1 MGKILL
7 LMANLVPKRV
17 VGSAVNVCRILD
29 CFTADTSALNLTSI
43 ARAIGLRP
51 SGAHRLLQTLVLH
64 EYLAFDAPRRLYRL
78 GPRVA
83 RLVSA
88 YGEATLGEIARPIL
102 ERLRDVSGETA
113 AVQVRQGD
121 VRYCIVEI
129 PSVQPI
135 RLQLTETARYPVR
148 RGAAGLVLRAF
159 APEWRDDGDQ
169 DVLRRIRADGCAVS
183 RGALFPGAVAIYVP
197 LYAASGA
204 LVAALGVH
212 GLGFRMP
219 ARELPAILTHLQN
232 ASAELA
238 PLIRPEIPLR

>member
-1 MGKILL
+1 
-7 LMANLVPKRV
+7 MANASPKRV

-29 CFTADTSALNLTSI
+29 CFTAETSALNLTAI

-51 SGAHRLLQTLVLH
+51 SSAHRLLQTLVLH
-64 EYLAFDAPRRLYRL
+64 EYLAFDGSRRLYRL
-78 GPRVA
+78 GSRVA

-88 YGEATLGEIARPIL
+88 YGEATLGEIARPML
-102 ERLRDVSGETA
+102 ERLRDASGETA
-113 AVQVRQGD
+113 AIQVRQGD
-121 VRYCIVEI
+121 VRYCIVEV
-129 PSVQPI
+129 PSGQPI
-135 RLQLTETARYPVR
+135 RLQITETARYPVR

-159 APEWRDDGDQ
+159 APEWREENDHA
-169 DVLRRIRADGCAVS
+169 VLRRVRADGCAVS

-212 GLGFRMP
+212 GLAFRMP
-219 ARELPAILTHLQN
+219 ARDLPIILTQLQS